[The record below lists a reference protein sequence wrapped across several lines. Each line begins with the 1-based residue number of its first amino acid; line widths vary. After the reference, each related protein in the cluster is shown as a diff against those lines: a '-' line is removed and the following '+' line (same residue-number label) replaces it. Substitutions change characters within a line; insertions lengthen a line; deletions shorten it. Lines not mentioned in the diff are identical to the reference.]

1 MEIRGKRYTCH
12 TTEMESGLQ
21 REWITIRDLQVTKIG
36 GQWDAHVGS
45 QWHLCRASEER
56 VVFEV
61 AAAFIQLHH
70 DESGYGETPTS
81 FLERVGLD
89 YVRERIVRDQEQRNQ
104 LLARFMREHRRR
116 RDISRSDDIVLALLD
131 DARARAS

>member
-1 MEIRGKRYTCH
+1 MSCMTPGW
-12 TTEMESGLQ
+12 Q
-21 REWITIRDLQVTKIG
+21 REWVTIRDLQVTKIG
-36 GQWDAHVGS
+36 GQWDVHVGS
-45 QWHLCRASEER
+45 HWHLCRASEER
-56 VVFEV
+56 IVFEV

-70 DESGYGETPTS
+70 DESGFGEPS
-81 FLERVGLD
+81 AAFLDRVGLD
-89 YVRERIVRDQEQRNQ
+89 YVRERIVRNPDLRNQ